1 MINVRGQE
9 FASIEDVSRKIE
21 RILQS
26 TPGISDIQV
35 RYSPGRPEIA
45 VQLDRQRAAD
55 HGLTLSE
62 VALALR
68 TAVEGDES
76 GNLRRDGD
84 EIPIRV
90 RLDESYRGDEAALAN
105 FTLVTRNGPIKLSD
119 VATFTRSEG
128 PQVIERE
135 NRDRQITIWAT
146 PVSRPLGDVAAEFQ
160 PQIAALELAPG
171 MSIAYDGFLRMMNE
185 TNTNMAL
192 ALLLGVVFIYIVL
205 ASQFESFLHPLTIM
219 LTLPLALVGGVL
231 ALFLT
236 NNTMAMGAMIGIV
249 LLMGLVTKNA
259 ILLIDRAIVRVREHG
274 EPPLQAV
281 LEAGPE
287 RLRPILMTSAA
298 MVLGMLPTAI
308 SNSDGSEFRAP
319 MAIAVIGGVISST
332 LLSLVVV
339 PVFYLAL
346 ENLKAKLKRK
356 RPITATNDT
365 RELAPH
371 AYGK

>member
-1 MINVRGQE
+1 
-9 FASIEDVSRKIE
+9 
-21 RILQS
+21 
-26 TPGISDIQV
+26 
-35 RYSPGRPEIA
+35 
-45 VQLDRQRAAD
+45 
-55 HGLTLSE
+55 
-62 VALALR
+62 
-68 TAVEGDES
+68 
-76 GNLRRDGD
+76 
-84 EIPIRV
+84 
-90 RLDESYRGDEAALAN
+90 
-105 FTLVTRNGPIKLSD
+105 
-119 VATFTRSEG
+119 
-128 PQVIERE
+128 
-135 NRDRQITIWAT
+135 
-146 PVSRPLGDVAAEFQ
+146 
-160 PQIAALELAPG
+160 
-171 MSIAYDGFLRMMNE
+171 
-185 TNTNMAL
+185 MAL

-274 EPPLQAV
+274 EPPLQAI

-356 RPITATNDT
+356 RPVVTTTGRSEIDS
-365 RELAPH
+365 H